1 MIQCDF
7 CILMVTLVPYF
18 SDGLKPPTR
27 ICFFFLCVF
36 LFQNIFC
43 ERSFLVNV
51 LWSYEVFWEYLLID
65 EPGFQ
70 RQKNI
75 EMFDVSA

>member
-1 MIQCDF
+1 MHIDGDPGT
-7 CILMVTLVPYF
+7 MF

-27 ICFFFLCVF
+27 ICFFLCMF
-36 LFQNIFC
+36 LFQNIF
-43 ERSFLVNV
+43 FLVNV
-51 LWSYEVFWEYLLID
+51 MWSYEVFWEYLLID

-75 EMFDVSA
+75 EMLDVSA